1 MLSQLSH
8 QSDFV
13 MLDYLLHS
21 VSVGEMGYQPVQEE
35 STSSAEQHFNNAILE
50 GAPTPPFVIYNGT
63 LIHSPF
69 GHPGWLYSMDVRGP
83 AQPTKGLS
91 YDLASSRFHF
101 GASLGAAVSVPD
113 LYDFA
118 FNIAQLLEDCFDDST
133 ALRSVEGV
141 KDTLVKT
148 RVPAISFSSYAPLS
162 EDVSLALKQ
171 KFPWLFN

>member
-21 VSVGEMGYQPVQEE
+21 VSVGEMGYQPAQEE

-83 AQPTKGLS
+83 AQPTTGLS
-91 YDLASSRFHF
+91 YDVTSSRFHF
-101 GASLGAAVSVPD
+101 GASLDVALPVPD

-118 FNIAQLLEDCFDDST
+118 FNIEQLLEDGFDDNKTLS
-133 ALRSVEGV
+133 SVESV
-141 KDTLVKT
+141 KDALVKT
-148 RVPAISFSSYAPLS
+148 RVPAISFSSDTPLS
-162 EDVSLALKQ
+162 TDVSLALKQ